1 MLANRI
7 TFRTEIIFRTKISV
21 KKFVKC
27 ETRVFTI
34 IIFAK
39 TRKIPCMNRSE
50 YVVSVFIP
58 VCCEQCA
65 HFFSFSNI
73 GLVRPHVVGLQIC

>member
-27 ETRVFTI
+27 ETRVFAI

-39 TRKIPCMNRSE
+39 TRKIPCVNESE
-50 YVVSVFIP
+50 YVVSIFIR

-65 HFFSFSNI
+65 HFFLVFQI